1 MATRRVQVVAVW
13 SCTVLLAS
21 AACSQTNRYRMLN
34 FFFDGVPDPSK
45 AAQADGAR
53 DPSLAGQGE
62 EAAGGASE
70 PKPRVVSY
78 PHPPYRDNRC
88 GACHDVTTGGL
99 FRSPQ
104 EGLCESC
111 HGDVPG
117 KVRYVHGP
125 VAVSDCLFCHHP
137 HTSTIPKLLLH
148 KPADLCLQCHDRD
161 DLTTGTHHDETD
173 ESSCTDCHGAH
184 GGDHPFFLKR
194 VEP

>member
-1 MATRRVQVVAVW
+1 M
-13 SCTVLLAS
+13 VLLAAS
-21 AACSQTNRYRMLN
+21 ACSQTTRYRVLN
-34 FFFDGVPDPSK
+34 FLFDGVPDPAK
-45 AAQADGAR
+45 VAQADAAR
-53 DPSLAGQGE
+53 DPSRTGQDEESASGE
-62 EAAGGASE
+62 SE
-70 PKPRVVSY
+70 PKARVVSY

-88 GACHDVTTGGL
+88 GACHNMTTGGMN
-99 FRSPQ
+99 RTAQ

-137 HTSTIPKLLLH
+137 HTSVIPKLLLR
-148 KPADLCLQCHDRD
+148 KPTDLCLQCHDRD
-161 DLTTGTHHDETD
+161 DLTKGTHHEETD

-184 GGDHPFFLKR
+184 GGDNPFFLKR